1 MKSYNDDNSN
11 AAYNTQCSGINVS
24 SILEHQ
30 ESLTNRNV
38 TTKQQ
43 PPPTKR
49 ILIIDDNYDI
59 TLTLKL
65 ALETE
70 NSDNKTRFEVYT
82 YNDCL
87 AALFEFKPN
96 FYDLLLID
104 INLRYINGF
113 ELYEKISK
121 LDLNVNVC
129 FMSAGE
135 INQEAIRETHPSLS
149 IGCFIKKPISIDEL
163 VKRVKAD
170 LE

>member
-1 MKSYNDDNSN
+1 MKLYNEDNSN
-11 AAYNTQCSGINVS
+11 IAYNTLHSGINVS
-24 SILEHQ
+24 SILENQ
-30 ESLTNRNV
+30 ESLTFPTNRNV
-38 TTKQQ
+38 TKQQ

-82 YNDCL
+82 YNDYL
-87 AALFEFKPN
+87 AALFEFKTN

-121 LDLNVNVC
+121 LDLY
-129 FMSAGE
+129 
-135 INQEAIRETHPSLS
+135 
-149 IGCFIKKPISIDEL
+149 
-163 VKRVKAD
+163 VKVRLCH
-170 LE
+170 LEK